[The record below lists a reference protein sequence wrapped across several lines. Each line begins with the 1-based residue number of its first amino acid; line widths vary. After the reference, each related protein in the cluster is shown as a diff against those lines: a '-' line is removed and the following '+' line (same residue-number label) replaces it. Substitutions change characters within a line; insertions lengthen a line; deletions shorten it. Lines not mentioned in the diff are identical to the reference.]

1 MVGVQDWNVPDSI
14 PVSPRGAEILSA
26 EVASR
31 SPCRMPSDVD
41 VETDLKRIFGGRWN
55 GPKMSFQITFYQ
67 GPVGSAQRLNNKESN
82 DDQQLN

>member
-1 MVGVQDWNVPDSI
+1 MSHVQKERFFVRNGVIDLTDGFSSQRLCQEDVLAVVGVQAWNVPDSI

-41 VETDLKRIFGGRWN
+41 VETDLKRIFGGC
-55 GPKMSFQITFYQ
+55 
-67 GPVGSAQRLNNKESN
+67 
-82 DDQQLN
+82 